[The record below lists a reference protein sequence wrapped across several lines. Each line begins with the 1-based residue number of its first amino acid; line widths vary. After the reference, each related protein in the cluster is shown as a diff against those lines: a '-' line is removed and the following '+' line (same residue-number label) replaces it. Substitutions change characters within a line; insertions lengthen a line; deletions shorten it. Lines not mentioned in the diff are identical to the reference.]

1 MKINIGSLHRARRR
15 THAPRQRCRWGRA
28 VPPLVPP
35 VPHIPAP
42 GPTAPAAPRHGD
54 VQLPAPQSASH
65 HPLCFSIVGTEHHR
79 RWSPGPQDIIT
90 LGCHGQAEPQPC
102 STPLGHSA
110 VGDTP
115 KALGTSTPALGS
127 PHRGGVPRHTA
138 GDSGHIV
145 WLGRTRS
152 LWKQQLIPF
161 HPPSWPSAVFQA
173 FRRRVAETRAIVS
186 LPLPQPPPSITARHS
201 ATHPAAFPHPL
212 HPTTIPCTQLG
223 PHPSAL
229 TQDPQSDPVVKVQ
242 VRKRKR
248 GNTMGFPPPI
258 AQGCYQSIPVLNYSP
273 LGRCSFRKEGNKR
286 GDVNDT
292 IKLH

>member
-1 MKINIGSLHRARRR
+1 MGPCGS
-15 THAPRQRCRWGRA
+15 
-28 VPPLVPP
+28 
-35 VPHIPAP
+35 AP
-42 GPTAPAAPRHGD
+42 GAPCAPHPCTRPHGTCSPTPWGCAATRPTKRLTPPALLLHCGD
-54 VQLPAPQSASH
+54 RAS
-65 HPLCFSIVGTEHHR
+65 PLLA
-79 RWSPGPQDIIT
+79 PGPQDIIT

-127 PHRGGVPRHTA
+127 PHRGGVPRHAA

-248 GNTMGFPPPI
+248 GNTMGFSPPPI